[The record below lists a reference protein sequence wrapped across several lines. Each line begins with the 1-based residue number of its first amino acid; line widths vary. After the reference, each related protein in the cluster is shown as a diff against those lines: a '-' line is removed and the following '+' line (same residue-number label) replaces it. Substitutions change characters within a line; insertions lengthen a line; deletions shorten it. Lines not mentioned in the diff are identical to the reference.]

1 MKKLDGTAQYL
12 TFEPDAGGWNNI
24 RMAMETVLAMAVA
37 MGRTLVLP
45 PEAGMYL
52 LKTKKHHKLGTEQ
65 RDTFSFNHFF
75 PMDAIHKEFVG
86 LDIIPMHVFLERV
99 ALTGQMVNQKTGQVS
114 YPPDQRTQW
123 DRRSDIPVLYEWLR
137 SVSYIKIWVPE
148 DCLVVFPASHDVA
161 NIQELRTMEQTIL
174 QDRPNF
180 ETYIGHPVPVD
191 APPMERLRE
200 NWADRKSLCIYDMQM
215 QNATFVHFPVDVKLD
230 ARLLVHFYAFLFF
243 QNWKQ
248 DLWMKRYV
256 IDGDESGPK
265 FVGHAVSLAVL
276 TPASVGCISNS
287 FIRDHVRY
295 TDEIQCAAARVVA
308 AVRKHARTTDPTGNP
323 RGLFDAFHVRRGDF
337 QYVGTRVEAAEI
349 LKMAQ
354 RQIPKGATLYMA
366 TDERDKNFFQPL
378 KDHYDLVFLD
388 DFHDEAL
395 VGINTNFYGMIDQ
408 LVATRSRIFYG
419 CWFSTYVLLTPL

>member
-1 MKKLDGTAQYL
+1 MKKLDGTEQYL

-99 ALTGQMVNQKTGQVS
+99 ALTGQMVDQKTGQVS
-114 YPPDQRTQW
+114 YPPNRRTKW
-123 DRRSDIPVLYEWLR
+123 DGRDDIPVLFAWLR
-137 SVSYIKIWVPE
+137 SVSYMKIWVPE
-148 DCLVVFPASHDVA
+148 ECLVVFPASHDA
-161 NIQELRTMEQTIL
+161 ENINELRSMEQTIL
-174 QDRPNF
+174 HDRPNF

-200 NWADRKSLCIYDMQM
+200 NWATRNGLCIYDMEM
-215 QNATFVHFPVDVKLD
+215 QNATFVHFPVDSKLN

-256 IDGDESGPK
+256 TTLTLSPTY
-265 FVGHAVSLAVL
+265 ALYVL
-276 TPASVGCISNS
+276 T
-287 FIRDHVRY
+287 F
-295 TDEIQCAAARVVA
+295 
-308 AVRKHARTTDPTGNP
+308 
-323 RGLFDAFHVRRGDF
+323 
-337 QYVGTRVEAAEI
+337 
-349 LKMAQ
+349 
-354 RQIPKGATLYMA
+354 
-366 TDERDKNFFQPL
+366 
-378 KDHYDLVFLD
+378 
-388 DFHDEAL
+388 
-395 VGINTNFYGMIDQ
+395 
-408 LVATRSRIFYG
+408 
-419 CWFSTYVLLTPL
+419 